1 MTADKNDP
9 YLYAEQAEVWQRQTK
24 DADRL
29 RRIEQQL
36 AAVIADNAD
45 LRRCLKYV
53 SERAGIQADT
63 LVQHNHRLIQMDTLL
78 SQVSGDHGVKLN
90 ACNRSIA
97 HLLNFETEH
106 TLLHREKGDNA

>member
-1 MTADKNDP
+1 MNEVNNNP

-45 LRRCLKYV
+45 LRRCLKYL

-63 LVQHNHRLIQMDTLL
+63 LVLHHKRMIKMDTLL
-78 SQVSGDHGVKLN
+78 SQVSGDHSAKLN
-90 ACNRSIA
+90 ACNKSIA